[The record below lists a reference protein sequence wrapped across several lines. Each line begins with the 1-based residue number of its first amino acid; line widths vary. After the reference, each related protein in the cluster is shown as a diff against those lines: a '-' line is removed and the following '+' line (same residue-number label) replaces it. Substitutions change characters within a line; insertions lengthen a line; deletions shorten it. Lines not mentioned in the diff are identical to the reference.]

1 LIFSVICRKR
11 DMFKESLGE
20 YLKRERELRRISL
33 EEVAE
38 GTKIAI
44 YRLRAMEAGR
54 WNELPAE
61 VFVKGF
67 IKSYAEF
74 IGLVPEDVILRYQ
87 EIHAAEEIH
96 DESTEPAY
104 NPLFNY
110 VNKVS
115 LFNQELIRV
124 VAALS
129 LILLLLILAIWF
141 FWPSDEKHETDQN
154 LTPPAITSS
163 SRLHSAH
170 LPPHGC
176 VVYIPYNGIT
186 CPISSK
192 VLHS

>member
-1 LIFSVICRKR
+1 
-11 DMFKESLGE
+11 MFKESLGE
-20 YLKRERELRRISL
+20 YLKRERELRQISL

-87 EIHAAEEIH
+87 EIRAA
-96 DESTEPAY
+96 DESPDKPTEPAY
-104 NPLFNY
+104 KPLFNY

-115 LFNQELIRV
+115 LFNRDLISAA
-124 VAALS
+124 AALF
-129 LILLLLILAIWF
+129 LILLLLILAICF

-163 SRLHSAH
+163 KERPVGHSKLEAQ
-170 LPPHGC
+170 
-176 VVYIPYNGIT
+176 
-186 CPISSK
+186 SSK
-192 VLHS
+192 LS

>member
-1 LIFSVICRKR
+1 
-11 DMFKESLGE
+11 MFKESLGE
-20 YLKRERELRRISL
+20 YLKRERELRQISL
-33 EEVAE
+33 EEVAG

-54 WNELPAE
+54 WDKLPAE

-87 EIHAAEEIH
+87 EIRAADESL

-104 NPLFNY
+104 KPLLNY

-115 LFNQELIRV
+115 LFNRDLINAA
-124 VAALS
+124 AALF
-129 LILLLLILAIWF
+129 LILLLLILVSWF

-154 LTPPAITSS
+154 LTPPATTSS
-163 SRLHSAH
+163 KERPVIDNAEL
-170 LPPHGC
+170 
-176 VVYIPYNGIT
+176 
-186 CPISSK
+186 
-192 VLHS
+192 

>member
-1 LIFSVICRKR
+1 
-11 DMFKESLGE
+11 MFKESLGE
-20 YLKRERELRRISL
+20 YLKRERELRQISL

-54 WNELPAE
+54 WEKLPAE

-87 EIHAAEEIH
+87 EIQTADVSA
-96 DESTEPAY
+96 DEPTKPAY
-104 NPLFNY
+104 KPLLNY

-115 LFNQELIRV
+115 LFNRDLIS
-124 VAALS
+124 AAAVLF
-129 LILLLLILAIWF
+129 LILLLLVLVFWF

-154 LTPPAITSS
+154 FTTSTITSS
-163 SRLHSAH
+163 KERAVSDKPSLE
-170 LPPHGC
+170 
-176 VVYIPYNGIT
+176 
-186 CPISSK
+186 ISSEGNPIK
-192 VLHS
+192 SQPKKPDR

>member
-1 LIFSVICRKR
+1 MIFSVIFRKK

-33 EEVAE
+33 EEVAK

-54 WNELPAE
+54 WDELPAE

-74 IGLVPEDVILRYQ
+74 IGLVQEDVMLRYQ
-87 EIHAAEEIH
+87 EIRAADKSL
-96 DESTEPAY
+96 DEPTEPAY
-104 NPLFNY
+104 KPLFNY

-115 LFNQELIRV
+115 LFDRDLINA
-124 VAALS
+124 VAALF
-129 LILLLLILAIWF
+129 LILLLLILVSWF

-154 LTPPAITSS
+154 LTPPAI
-163 SRLHSAH
+163 
-170 LPPHGC
+170 
-176 VVYIPYNGIT
+176 
-186 CPISSK
+186 ISSK
-192 VLHS
+192 EKPVIDNAELWKKI